1 MKKQTVGYFKAG
13 LSDAYRKQELREESC
28 LRITRHGALGRSN
41 LPKVEGHDRT
51 DPVGEGNQHSRKP
64 AYSKLVC
71 MRVLFARGA
80 RSYAIYVEQRVGIR
94 HRTRMAS

>member
-1 MKKQTVGYFKAG
+1 MKKQTVAAFKAG
-13 LSDAYRKQELREESC
+13 LRDAYRKQELREKSC
-28 LRITRHGALGRSN
+28 LRITRQGTLGRSN

-51 DPVGEGNQHSRKP
+51 DPVGEGNQHWRKP

-80 RSYAIYVEQRVGIR
+80 KSYAMYVEQRVGIR